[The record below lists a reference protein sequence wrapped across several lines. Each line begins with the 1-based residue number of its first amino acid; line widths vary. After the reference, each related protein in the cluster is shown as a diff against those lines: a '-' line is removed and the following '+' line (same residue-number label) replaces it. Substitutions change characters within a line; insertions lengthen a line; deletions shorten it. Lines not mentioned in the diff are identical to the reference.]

1 MSSSAV
7 LKEKVYTKQGI
18 TYKTLFKVIY
28 YIMTVLMKKSS
39 ECFFSISLEPIQSEK
54 ERNWNLALHAPKMLN
69 VTLPLIVM
77 WKI

>member
-18 TYKTLFKVIY
+18 TGHFTYKTLFKVIY

-39 ECFFSISLEPIQSEK
+39 ECFSQSVLSQYRVKRK
-54 ERNWNLALHAPKMLN
+54 ETGIWPCMHLML
-69 VTLPLIVM
+69 LFLL
-77 WKI
+77 

>member
-28 YIMTVLMKKSS
+28 YIMTVLMKKK
-39 ECFFSISLEPIQSEK
+39 FRVLFSISLEPIQSEK
-54 ERNWNLALHAPKMLN
+54 ERNWNLALHAPN
-69 VTLPLIVM
+69 VTLPLVM

>member
-39 ECFFSISLEPIQSEK
+39 ECFFQSVLSQYRVKRK
-54 ERNWNLALHAPKMLN
+54 ETGIWPCMHLML
-69 VTLPLIVM
+69 LFLL
-77 WKI
+77 